1 MNVLYLS
8 LSYVPSRRASGVH
21 VMKMCAALA
30 RAGHR
35 VELVT
40 KRCPEREEPG
50 VADPFAFYGV
60 EPSFRLTGVRRP
72 DARGGGLVYALGL
85 LRLLRARRGEV
96 DLVYARDPAGAWMAA
111 RLGLPLVFEAH
122 RPPGG
127 RLARR
132 LHRGL
137 FAAPS
142 FRRLVVISNALAER
156 FAAAGLLPEG
166 DRAVVAHDAADPPLD
181 GSGATEPPA
190 AGAALWAAS
199 PEPEPAT
206 PPAGGS
212 LATAGGSSAARP
224 PGPPRLGYVGHLY
237 PGRGVELL
245 AVLAGRLP
253 DCELHVIGGSPA
265 DLARWQ
271 SAGAPANLIL
281 HGFVPPAELP
291 ARTRGFDVLLMPYQ
305 RRVAVASGRRYDS
318 GWFSPMKLFEY
329 MAAGRA
335 IVSSDLPVLR
345 EVLRNGDTALLVPPD
360 DLDAWERA
368 VRRLLAD
375 PAERAR
381 LGRAARA
388 DLLAH
393 HTWDARARRVLDGL

>member
-1 MNVLYLS
+1 
-8 LSYVPSRRASGVH
+8 
-21 VMKMCAALA
+21 MKMCAALA

-40 KRCPEREEPG
+40 KRSPRRQEPG

-60 EPSFRLTGVRRP
+60 APSFRLTGVPRP

-85 LRLLRARRGEV
+85 WRLLRARRREGAV

-111 RLGLPLVFEAH
+111 RLSLPLVFEAH

-127 RLARR
+127 RLSRR
-132 LHRGL
+132 FHRGL
-137 FAAPS
+137 FAAAS
-142 FRRLVVISNALAER
+142 FRRLVVISAALAER
-156 FAAAGLLPEG
+156 FAAAGLLPAGE
-166 DRAVVAHDAADPPLD
+166 RVVIAHDAADPPAAD
-181 GSGATEPPA
+181 IDDDPPA
-190 AGAALWAAS
+190 A
-199 PEPEPAT
+199 
-206 PPAGGS
+206 
-212 LATAGGSSAARP
+212 
-224 PGPPRLGYVGHLY
+224 GPPRLGYVGHLY

-245 AVLAGRLP
+245 AALAARLP
-253 DCELHVIGGSPA
+253 DCELHLIGGSPA
-265 DLARWQ
+265 DLARWRG
-271 SAGAPANLIL
+271 AGAPANLIV

-291 ARTRGFDVLLMPYQ
+291 ARTRGFELLLMPYQ
-305 RRVAVASGRRYDS
+305 REVGVASGRRYEA

-345 EVLRNGDTALLVPPD
+345 EVLEDGETALLVPPD

-375 PAERAR
+375 PAERER

-388 DLLAH
+388 ELLAR
-393 HTWDARARRVLDGL
+393 HTWDARTRRVLDGL